1 MPLIA
6 TPHATHVTARLLDF
20 LGDNTPWQRRLWT
33 VGLVLSIEEVLEASA
48 AAADGVLDS
57 AAVPDQRRT
66 VVKWAGQDR
75 ALTRE
80 ERSKLHEHLRDVVVP
95 DGLSYHALAELQARF
110 DEDYL
115 LRWSRAL
122 AETDDPPQ
130 AERAARAMGGHLLDK
145 GFSGTF
151 LHRWLTYQVKHRPD
165 PVTLADIVEEADRLV
180 RAGPKVFEVLVPFE
194 RVAGEPS
201 TDDWLSAEQT
211 AIWLESHGVQEPIR
225 QVGGLRLQ
233 RNALDAWAAVD
244 QGDGDR
250 RATPRP
256 RRPRYARTP

>member
-57 AAVPDQRRT
+57 AAIPDLRRT

-180 RAGPKVFEVLVPFE
+180 RAGPE
-194 RVAGEPS
+194 
-201 TDDWLSAEQT
+201 
-211 AIWLESHGVQEPIR
+211 
-225 QVGGLRLQ
+225 GLRGA
-233 RNALDAWAAVD
+233 RALRARRRRTLHGRLAVCRANRDLAGKPWRAGAHPASGRSAA
-244 QGDGDR
+244 
-250 RATPRP
+250 AAERP
-256 RRPRYARTP
+256 